1 MDAAEDISKMTHNL
15 DLSHE
20 WKRIELLSQYLLK
33 TRSGKTI
40 NESQLKL
47 LKELQH
53 QVIETRAKKN
63 AWHQSGTDKLTH
75 LALDILAAVYAPNV
89 NPVVALLFQDLQQN
103 SSEKPSLA
111 FLYQLLALSE
121 EDYLLAKQLTSTQGE
136 LVRRGLIT
144 TQGKGPMKQLSA
156 HVATMQML
164 TGQDSVLNIPC
175 AMLIENDVSWRDLI
189 IPAAQLRM
197 LQEYLMWIAHNKQ
210 VVNDWAGRSA
220 GGPIAL
226 FCGPSGTGKTFAASV
241 LANALGWSLFRV
253 DLGAL
258 ISKYI
263 GETEKN
269 LNLLFDAAQG
279 QKLLLQFDE
288 VDSLMGKR
296 GEIKDAR
303 DRYANMEV
311 SHLLSRIEQHQGPC
325 ILTTNLSKQIDPAFQ
340 RRFHFVVTFSRPG
353 VKERLALWQGLL
365 PAKAPLATDLDLIL
379 VAEAV
384 ALSGGEIR
392 NAAMHAAIL
401 AAAEKKAIAMSHIS
415 VGVWRVL
422 QKNEGKTRVNEL
434 RQLEKFLPPG
444 IICSDG

>member
-1 MDAAEDISKMTHNL
+1 MNSNA
-15 DLSHE
+15 DLSDTIKPMDLSLE
-20 WKRIELLSQYLLK
+20 WKRVEVLSQCLLE
-33 TRSGKTI
+33 TRAGKTI
-40 NESQLKL
+40 NESRLEL
-47 LKELQH
+47 LKDIQH
-53 QVIETRAKKN
+53 QVMNSRTNNR
-63 AWHQSGTDKLTH
+63 AWHQFGAGKLSNI
-75 LALDILAAVYAPNV
+75 ALDFLAVVYAPAV
-89 NPVVALLFQDLQQN
+89 SPAVALLFQDLQQK
-103 SSEKPSLA
+103 SSIQPTLA

-121 EDYLLAKQLTSTQGE
+121 DDYCLLLQLTSPQGELIKRKLLITQGE
-136 LVRRGLIT
+136 
-144 TQGKGPMKQLSA
+144 GPMALLTTHPASL
-156 HVATMQML
+156 QML
-164 TGQDSVLNIPC
+164 TGQRSVLNIPG
-175 AMLIENDVSWRDLI
+175 AVLIDSDVSWQDLI
-189 IPAAQLRM
+189 IPATQLRM
-197 LQEYLMWIAHNKQ
+197 LQEYLMWVTHSHQ
-210 VVNDWAGRSA
+210 VIKEWAGRSA

-241 LANALGWSLFRV
+241 LANALNWSLYRV

-269 LNLLFDAAQG
+269 LNALFDAAQG

-325 ILTTNLSKQIDPAFQ
+325 ILTTNLSKQIDQAFQ

-365 PAKAPLATDLDLIL
+365 PAKAPLAADLDLL
-379 VAEAV
+379 LLAESV

-401 AAAEKKAIAMSHIS
+401 AAAEQQSIAMSHLS

-422 QKNEGKTRVNEL
+422 QKNEGKTRINEL
-434 RQLEKFLPPG
+434 RGLAQYLPQG
-444 IICSDG
+444 IIGND